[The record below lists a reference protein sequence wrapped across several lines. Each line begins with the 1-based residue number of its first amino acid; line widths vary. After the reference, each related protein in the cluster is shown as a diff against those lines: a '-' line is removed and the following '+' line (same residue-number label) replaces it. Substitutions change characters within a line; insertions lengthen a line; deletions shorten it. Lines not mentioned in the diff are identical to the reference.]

1 MPPTELPANAQAH
14 LLAAFQARIPVDSWI
29 PADSRY
35 RQYAEKVLH
44 HPLSRWQDMT
54 IEEARVVF
62 KHLSGTH
69 APQDVAAQPDPELAL
84 DVLRRVDR
92 HKPLNSSDHPQVL
105 ALITQGLMHVTP
117 EFDRKDVCPYRLTAA
132 GQTALRTGQVGA

>member
-35 RQYAEKVLH
+35 RQYAEKVLRR
-44 HPLSRWQDMT
+44 PLPRWQAMT

-62 KHLSGTH
+62 KHLSGSP
-69 APQDVAAQPDPELAL
+69 ALPVSAQPDPELAL
-84 DVLRRVDR
+84 GVLRRVER
-92 HKPLNSSDHPQVL
+92 HKPLNHADHAQVL
-105 ALITQGLMHVTP
+105 ALIAQGLMHVTP

-132 GQTALRTGQVGA
+132 GQAALRTGQVGA